1 MSFTVAYLLYAVL
14 DVLCVGIGM
23 GVPILAILLGFPVG
37 WYIGRRAVRRGAPLE
52 QSLRSVL
59 LGALL
64 TSLLTFAMMAAL
76 WGRTIV
82 LLFDPKADLANF
94 GIPQILYTPRASFI
108 GWLVLMIFL
117 SPFFQFLMSVLG
129 GNLVLARTA
138 KHNQQS

>member
-23 GVPILAILLGFPVG
+23 GVPIVAILLGFPVG
-37 WYIGRRAVRRGAPLE
+37 WYVGRQTVARGASLE

-59 LGALL
+59 LGALM
-64 TSLLTFAMMAAL
+64 TSLFTFAMMAVL

-108 GWLVLMIFL
+108 GWLGLMIFL

-129 GNLVLARTA
+129 GNLALARIA
-138 KHNQQS
+138 EHNQQS